1 MKALLLHV
9 RSMKTRAC
17 LGISS
22 RYETTAL
29 PLGYDLILGWAA
41 RRIIAARTTAGCEVT
56 EAALCV
62 YSSSVEPR
70 AARSSWRGV
79 PSDPRGAGPRAYTS
93 TVKAS
98 CESS

>member
-1 MKALLLHV
+1 MYY
-9 RSMKTRAC
+9 SIKTRAC
-17 LGISS
+17 LGLSS

-41 RRIIAARTTAGCEVT
+41 RRTIAARTTAGCEVT

-79 PSDPRGAGPRAYTS
+79 VRSRAGMGAR
-93 TVKAS
+93 VCCKVL
-98 CESS
+98 